1 MKRIIPTLCCLLTV
15 FVVSAQKNIE
25 LLSHYTFPN
34 GVECSNLT
42 GYADSSGREYALV
55 GTTRGLE
62 IVDIT
67 DPVNPDYLFL
77 VPGATGQGGG
87 WREVATYKGFAYV
100 TTEQSSGL
108 VVVNLNYL
116 PDSIGYHTINPGNM
130 QTSHTVFI
138 DEKGY
143 AYINGT
149 DQEQLFLD
157 LNANAWNPPLR
168 GRFTNNYVHDCFVR
182 NDTMWAACINDGFMK
197 VVNVANKT
205 NTNAAANTLAT
216 WNTPLNFSHNIWLS
230 DDGKYV
236 FTTDEKPS
244 SYLTCYDV
252 SDLENVTETDRTQ
265 VEPGSNT
272 IIHNTYF
279 KNDYCVSSYYTYG
292 ITIHDV
298 SRKNNLVEV
307 GNFDTS
313 PFTGD
318 GFNGAWGVWPF
329 LPSGNLII
337 SDIENGLW
345 VVKPTYVR
353 ACYVEGTVTDSVCGT
368 QLNNVLIEIVSTNV
382 QDHTNFLGKYS
393 TGTPDSGTYTIRFSK
408 PGYQTKELQNVTLD
422 NGVLSTLNIALV
434 PSSTA
439 RMVIKTVDAN
449 TGNALGNIRV
459 LIADNT
465 GATYRETATNT
476 NGLQDFC
483 DFVQGTYGFYAGRW
497 GKITAKVNHTVN
509 TATDT
514 VTIAIGNG
522 YYDDFIMDY
531 GWTVS
536 STATS
541 GDWERGE
548 PIGTEYLGDDCNPG
562 VDATGDYGLSCF
574 VTGNNGGEAGDDD
587 VDNGYTTLIS
597 PIIDLSGYIDPYIN
611 YSRWFFN
618 SGGSSTANDQLTIT
632 ITNGTD
638 TATLENITATT
649 DAMSQWNTVNLKLRS
664 YLSPTANMRL
674 YIRAVDTN
682 PGHLVEAG
690 FDKFSIVDSATITNI
705 DPIFAEEPVDIT
717 VRPNPFTTTASVVV
731 ENNLTSTIR
740 LGVYD
745 NLGIRQEG
753 YQAEPGTTVLSVG
766 RSLAAG
772 SYIIKVETRGSQAS
786 EKLIKQ

>member
-1 MKRIIPTLCCLLTV
+1 MKRIIPTLCCVLTLMV
-15 FVVSAQKNIE
+15 AAAQKNIE

-42 GYADSSGREYALV
+42 GYADMAGHEYALV

-62 IVDIT
+62 ILDIS
-67 DPVNPDYLFL
+67 NPASPQYLFL
-77 VPGATGQGGG
+77 VPGAMGQGGS

-100 TTEQSSGL
+100 TTEQTSGL
-108 VVVNLNYL
+108 QVVNLNYL

-138 DEKGY
+138 DEKGF

-157 LNANAWNPPLR
+157 LNANSWNPPLR

-205 NTNAAANTLAT
+205 NTNSAANTLAT
-216 WNTPLNFSHNIWLS
+216 WNTPLNFSHNIWPS

-244 SYLTCYDV
+244 SFLTCYDV

-265 VEPGSNT
+265 VDPGTNT

-313 PFTGD
+313 PLSGD

-345 VVKPTYVR
+345 IVKPTYVR
-353 ACYVEGTVTDSVCGT
+353 ACYVEGNITDSVCGT
-368 QLNNVLIEIVSTNV
+368 QLNNVLIEIVSTDV
-382 QDHTNFLGKYS
+382 YDHTNFLGKYS

-408 PGYQTKELQNVTLD
+408 PGYQTKELYNVALD
-422 NGVLSTLNIALV
+422 NGVLTTLNIALV

-439 RMVIKTVDAN
+439 KVIIKTVDAS

-459 LIADNT
+459 LIADGT
-465 GATYRETATNT
+465 GNTYRETATNA
-476 NGLQDFC
+476 NGVQDFC
-483 DFVQGTYGFYAGRW
+483 DFVQGTYDFYAGRW
-497 GKITAKVNHTVN
+497 GKITARINKTIN
-509 TATDT
+509 TTTDT
-514 VTIAIGNG
+514 ITIAISNG
-522 YYDDFIMDY
+522 YYDDFVMDY

-541 GDWERGE
+541 GDWERGA

-562 VDATGDYGLSCF
+562 ADATGDYGMDCYI
-574 VTGNNGGEAGDDD
+574 TGNNGGEAGDDD

-597 PIIDLSGYIDPYIN
+597 PLIDLSNYVDPYIN

-618 SGGSSTANDQLTIT
+618 SGGNSTANDQMTIT
-632 ITNGTD
+632 MISGTD
-638 TATLENITATT
+638 TVVLETITATSHP
-649 DAMSQWNTVNLKLRS
+649 MSQWNAVNLKLRS
-664 YLSPTANMRL
+664 YLSLSANMRL
-674 YIRAVDTN
+674 YIRAIDTN

-690 FDKFSIVDSATITNI
+690 FDKFSIVDSAAFTGI

-717 VRPNPFTTTASVVV
+717 VRPNPFTSAANVVV
-731 ENNLTSTIR
+731 ENDLNTAIT

-745 NLGIRQEG
+745 NLGIRLET
-753 YQAEPGTTVLSVG
+753 YLAEPGTTVLNVG
-766 RSLAAG
+766 RSLATG
-772 SYIIKVETRGSQAS
+772 SYIIKAEGRLSRAS
-786 EKLIKQ
+786 AKLIKQ

>member
-1 MKRIIPTLCCLLTV
+1 MTV
-15 FVVSAQKNIE
+15 FTVSAQKNIE
-25 LLSHYTFPN
+25 LLSHYSFPN

-42 GYADSSGREYALV
+42 GYVDTAGREYALV

-62 IVDIT
+62 IIDIT
-67 DPVNPDYLFL
+67 NPTNLDYLFL
-77 VPGATGQGGG
+77 VPGATGPGGN
-87 WREVATYKGFAYV
+87 WREVATYNGFAYV

-116 PDSIGYHTINPGNM
+116 PDSIGYHTINPSGM

-138 DEKGY
+138 DEQGF

-149 DQEQLFLD
+149 DQDQLFLD
-157 LNANAWNPPLR
+157 LNANPWNPPVR
-168 GRFTNNYVHDCFVR
+168 GRFSNNYVHDCFVR

-205 NTNAAANTLAT
+205 NTNNAANTLAV
-216 WNTPLNFSHNIWLS
+216 WNTPLNFSHNIWPS

-236 FTTDEKPS
+236 FTTDEKPAS
-244 SYLTCYDV
+244 FLTCYDV
-252 SDLENVTETDRTQ
+252 SNLENITETDRTQ
-265 VEPGSNT
+265 VDPGSNT

-298 SRKNNLVEV
+298 SRKNNLVEI

-345 VVKPTYVR
+345 IVKPTYVR

-368 QLNNVLIEIVSTNV
+368 QLNDVLIEIVSTNV
-382 QDHTNFLGKYS
+382 EDHTNFIGKYS

-408 PGYQTKELQNVTLD
+408 AGYDTKELHNIALD
-422 NGVLSTLNIALV
+422 NGVLTTLNIALV

-439 RMVIKTVDAN
+439 KVLIKTVDAN
-449 TGNALGNIRV
+449 TGNALGNVRV

-465 GATYRETATNT
+465 GATYRETATNSS
-476 NGLQDFC
+476 GIQDFC
-483 DFVQGTYGFYAGRW
+483 DFVQGTYDFYAGRW
-497 GKITAKVNHTVN
+497 GKITAKINKSIN
-509 TATDT
+509 TTADT
-514 VTIAIGNG
+514 IVIAIGNG

-548 PIGTEYLGDDCNPG
+548 PNGTEYEGDDCNPDN
-562 VDATGDYGLSCF
+562 DATGDYGLDCYI
-574 VTGNNGGEAGDDD
+574 TGNNGGEAGDDD
-587 VDNGYTTLIS
+587 VDNGYTMLVS
-597 PIIDLSGYIDPYIN
+597 PLIDLSAYTDPYIN
-611 YSRWFFN
+611 YSRWYFN
-618 SGGSSTANDQLTIT
+618 GGGAGSAPNDQLTIN

-638 TATLENITATT
+638 TVALETVTATS
-649 DAMSQWNTVNLKLRS
+649 DPQSQWNTVNLKLRTF
-664 YLSPTANMRL
+664 LSPSATMRL
-674 YIRAVDTN
+674 WVRVADTN

-690 FDKFSIVDSATITNI
+690 FDKFSIVDSATATNI

-717 VRPNPFTTTASVVV
+717 VRPNPFVGTANVTVTNSLNTSV
-731 ENNLTSTIR
+731 N

-745 NLGIRQEG
+745 NLGIKRES
-753 YQAEPGTTVLSVG
+753 YIAEPGTSVIYMG

-772 SYIIKVETRGSQAS
+772 SYILRSDSRTSRAS
-786 EKLIKQ
+786 VKLIKQQ